1 MFIPTVDDGICA
13 KCRPAESLLR
23 QRQAG
28 QQMQGELLVMCSLG
42 YGGGGTAAHESARA
56 PLAVNRD
63 RRRKEEAPSASDEDC
78 SQFTQEMGSCSQ
90 DYTYPSGTRE
100 FDCAALTPV

>member
-1 MFIPTVDDGICA
+1 MFTPTVDDGICA

-28 QQMQGELLVMCSLG
+28 QQMQGELLVVCSLG
-42 YGGGGTAAHESARA
+42 YGGGTAAHESARA

-63 RRRKEEAPSASDEDC
+63 TRRKEETASASDEDC
-78 SQFTQEMGSCSQ
+78 SQLTQEMGSCSQ
-90 DYTYPSGTRE
+90 DHTYPSGTRE